1 MTPSESLADARRNRS
16 LDLNPAAHLALWFA
30 AATLGA
36 LAGVAGFLVL
46 TLGVLS

>member
-1 MTPSESLADARRNRS
+1 MSS

-36 LAGVAGFLVL
+36 LAGVAGFLVITVGWL
-46 TLGVLS
+46 A

>member
-1 MTPSESLADARRNRS
+1 MT

-36 LAGVAGFLVL
+36 LAGVAGFMAL
-46 TLGVLS
+46 TLGWLA